1 MLLSLIVPVYNR
13 PDEIAELL
21 GSLTRQSYRESYEI
35 IIVEDGSTRTC
46 ETIIDR
52 YYYQLSNLRYITMLN
67 GGPSRARNRGAQEA
81 MGEYLLIL
89 DSDVVLPEGYLSSVA
104 EAIRS
109 TNADAFGGPDAAAP
123 DFDDMQHAI
132 SYAMT
137 SWLTTGGIRGGKA
150 QGMEQFKP
158 RSYNMGVR
166 RIIFDSLGGFAED
179 MRYGEDIDLSL
190 RLIKAG
196 ARVHLFAESFV
207 YHKRRIDLVQFF
219 WQVHHS
225 GQARIELERRHPG
238 STKLVHYLP
247 TVFTIGVVL
256 CLLSIIGTAP
266 LSLYALVLFVD
277 AYSKLS
283 RLKRAAWAVL
293 ASFVQLLGYGSG
305 FIRAKFIKR

>member
-1 MLLSLIVPVYNR
+1 MLLSLIIPVYNR
-13 PDEIAELL
+13 PEEISELL
-21 GSLTRQSYRESYEI
+21 GSLTRQSYREAYEI

-46 ETIIDR
+46 EAVIDR
-52 YYYQLSNLRYITMLN
+52 YHYQLNNLKYITIPN

-104 EAIRS
+104 EGIRR
-109 TNADAFGGPDAAAP
+109 TYADAFGGPDAAAP
-123 DFDDMQHAI
+123 DFDDMQHAV

-137 SWLTTGGIRGGKA
+137 SWLTTGGIRGGNE
-150 QGMEQFKP
+150 GMEQFKP
-158 RSYNMGVR
+158 RSFNMGVKR
-166 RIIFDSLGGFAED
+166 SVFASLGGFAED

-190 RLIKAG
+190 RLIKSG
-196 ARVHLFAESFV
+196 ASVRLFKDAFV
-207 YHKRRIDLVQFF
+207 YHKRRINLEQFF

-225 GQARIELERRHPG
+225 GQARIELEHRHPN

-247 TVFTIGVVL
+247 AVFTIGVVL
-256 CLLSIIGTAP
+256 CLLSIVGTAP

-277 AYSKLS
+277 AYSRLS
-283 RLKRAAWAVL
+283 SLRRATWAVL

-305 FIRAKFIKR
+305 FIRAKLTHP